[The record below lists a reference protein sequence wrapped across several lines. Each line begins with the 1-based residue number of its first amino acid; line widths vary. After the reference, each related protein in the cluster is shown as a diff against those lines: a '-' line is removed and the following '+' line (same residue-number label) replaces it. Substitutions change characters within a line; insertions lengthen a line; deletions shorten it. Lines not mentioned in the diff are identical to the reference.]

1 MYDIYTDING
11 EFLKE
16 YLTQHPEEKKSLV
29 KEASIQEELIPKE
42 ELTPEAFADKDLMM
56 FPIYSPATARI
67 SATYIKA
74 QSDEVPFH
82 VKEAA
87 QKACDAFGLNVN
99 VFEFKK
105 EANLKAAPL
114 NPADF
119 IFPEIKKLPVVDEET
134 YRMSEASFM
143 KVANKLSMADVVS
156 ASRKFIKKASL
167 FGIEPN
173 KQIEKLALLDRR
185 FSPQEVHDEC
195 RERFLSTG
203 DERYHELSEMVKEA
217 SYKEIP
223 LIVEQLI
230 LLDKEHNIEKTA
242 EVITKLA
249 SEAKADIIVID
260 GVELPFDK
268 VASIPQDEWKEV
280 LPYEDIAFFN
290 ENGFDKEKFEEFVK
304 QAMPHEQDIILSF
317 IASRL

>member
-1 MYDIYTDING
+1 MFDIYTDING
-11 EFLKE
+11 DFLRS
-16 YLTQHPEEKKSLV
+16 YLAKHPEEKESLV
-29 KEASIQEELIPKE
+29 KEASVQEELIPKE

-87 QKACDAFGLNVN
+87 QKACDAFGLDVN

-105 EANLKAAPL
+105 EASIKAAPL
-114 NPADF
+114 NPTDF
-119 IFPEIKKLPVVDEET
+119 IFPEIKKLPVVNEET

-156 ASRKFIKKASL
+156 ASRRFIKKASL
-167 FGIEPN
+167 FGIEPS
-173 KQIEKLALLDRR
+173 KEIEKMALLDRR

-203 DERYHELSEMVKEA
+203 DERYNELAEMVKEA
-217 SYKEIP
+217 SYSQLP
-223 LIVEQLI
+223 LIVEELI

-249 SEAKADIIVID
+249 SEEKSDIIVVD

-268 VASIPQDEWKEV
+268 VAGIPQDEWREV
-280 LPYEDIAFFN
+280 LPYEDIAFFD
-290 ENGFDKEKFEEFVK
+290 ENGFNKEKFEEFVK